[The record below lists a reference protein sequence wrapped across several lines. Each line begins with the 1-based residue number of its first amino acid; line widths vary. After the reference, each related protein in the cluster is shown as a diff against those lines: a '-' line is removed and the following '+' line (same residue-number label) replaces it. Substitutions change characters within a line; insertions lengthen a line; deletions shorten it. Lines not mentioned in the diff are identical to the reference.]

1 MAAPLPARLRATN
14 FARPAIFA
22 ELLGGVTLAALPWVV
37 VDVRQA
43 EPEAFHVTV
52 ALPLP
57 LARAALLFVA
67 EDATRVEI
75 PELARFYAEAEKMVR
90 LLAGAPDA
98 ELVRVSSR
106 DEEVI
111 IAKVGD
117 HLRIGVETR
126 DEEVR
131 VRIPLSRLE
140 ELLSYYDAKG
150 LRFPTCSMS
159 SKEFRPVSS
168 CTFAAAIMR

>member
-1 MAAPLPARLRATN
+1 MKTFLAVIGSLV
-14 FARPAIFA
+14 
-22 ELLGGVTLAALPWVV
+22 LLAGITLAALPWVV

-43 EPEAFHVTV
+43 QPEAFHVTV

-57 LARAALLFVA
+57 LARAALLFVD

-117 HLRIGVETR
+117 RLEINVETR

-140 ELLSYYDAKG
+140 ELLSYYDGEGFEISDLLDVVEEISPGELMHVRGRDHEVA
-150 LRFPTCSMS
+150 
-159 SKEFRPVSS
+159 V
-168 CTFAAAIMR
+168 AIR